1 MSYDLYT
8 LPNCEH
14 CREAKIFLD
23 EKGIE
28 YREINVTSGEG
39 KKDFGQF
46 YRDSHEFIERTDK
59 GIERTDKG
67 IVFPVFVEWSEDRK
81 RVEQILQNS
90 DKIKELLSI

>member
-1 MSYDLYT
+1 MVYDLYT

-23 EKGIE
+23 EKGVE

-46 YRDSHEFIERTDK
+46 YRDSHEF
-59 GIERTDKG
+59 IERTDKG